1 MKFGVDVNNEYMC
14 KRVLEK
20 IKDSGN
26 IIVDLTVEKWQNK
39 GQEVFKKVLLANIT
53 NIGFYIGIE
62 YNKNNEECKI
72 FYSNNEYSKTCSFK
86 VKESLSGEIQNI
98 TCEDGT
104 YLYLIKNMNSP
115 GVYIKIPL
123 KENNEDNIK
132 IVDNIIKQIIDA
144 LSK

>member
-62 YNKNNEECKI
+62 YKKNNEKCKI
-72 FYSNNEYSKTCSFK
+72 FYSNNEYSKICSFK

-98 TCEDGT
+98 TCEDGS

-144 LSK
+144 LST

>member
-62 YNKNNEECKI
+62 YNKNHEECKI

-123 KENNEDNIK
+123 RENNEDNIK
-132 IVDNIIKQIIDA
+132 IVDNIIKQIIGA